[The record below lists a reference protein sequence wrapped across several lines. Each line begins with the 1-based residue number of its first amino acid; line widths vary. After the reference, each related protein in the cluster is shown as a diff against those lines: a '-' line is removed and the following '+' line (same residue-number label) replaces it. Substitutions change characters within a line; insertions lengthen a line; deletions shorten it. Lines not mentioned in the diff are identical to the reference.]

1 MPLKPTRGEN
11 QLNNVIASLKPAI
24 GLIDQM
30 SDALGAPFFPAISST
45 TLSLIT
51 AMQNVKRNYG
61 ECLQL
66 VENIHG
72 VLYAIINL
80 HIKSETAGSLPPA
93 MLDHVGKFFETLLK
107 INSFVEAQQEGI
119 KIKHLFQQGEM
130 NRLLKDCRTGL
141 QEAMDVFKASTMSSF
156 RLPIYPIGAQ
166 SQNSSTLFSM
176 LPAKPKIFYGR
187 DLELEEIMVAISQ
200 ESPHVAIL
208 GGGGMGKTTL
218 AKAVLHHPDIITK
231 YDNRFFVPADSAT
244 SSTELATQIGF
255 HIGLKPARDLT
266 RPVVQYF
273 ADGPSA
279 LLILD
284 NFETPWE
291 PMESRGK
298 VEEFLSLLA
307 DVAHLALIITMRGA
321 ERPAKVRWTRPFLQ
335 PLGPISDNAAR
346 KTFMDITDDAHE
358 NHEVD
363 KILQLTDNMPLAVD
377 LIAHLVDYEG
387 CSNVLTRWETE
398 KTSLL
403 SRAVIEDPS
412 SPGAKDLLSLLSI
425 LPDGLSDMELV
436 QSKVLT
442 EDPLGCKAVL
452 LATSLAY
459 NDNKRRL
466 KSLAPI
472 REHIQQI
479 YPPSATLMRP
489 LAKHYHLLLDLYEK
503 CDGTPQM
510 GIIMDQTILNFGNL
524 NQVLRR
530 GLGHLDLEDHIQ
542 CILSFN
548 NCTRLSGYGTTPLL
562 DLIPGILPQ
571 PCNHHLE
578 ALFLI
583 EVFKSLNHIPIANPE
598 LLIDQAISHLNHLK
612 NPVLEWLQDYL
623 QMSPK
628 GKKLLERCGIS
639 RGDFQWL
646 TILDEAQKLVSSSVA
661 AEHDVL
667 GNLHKA
673 QTIFETHKNARG
685 LIYCDITTADLQLR
699 EGNTSTAK
707 TLFQKCL
714 NLMRGKES
722 EMASF
727 CLERLADI
735 TAWGSADL
743 NSACPWTMIY
753 LSHSQK
759 GHKKLAL
766 HRALLFLGD
775 LFFSSGD
782 EGTAHSLFIVA
793 LEGFTLMDIHQ
804 SRAQCMIR
812 LGDLANKHGDL
823 PNAIEHWRAAR
834 PLFERS
840 LQAKD
845 IANIDLRLATVEED
859 HKEA

>member
-1 MPLKPTRGEN
+1 
-11 QLNNVIASLKPAI
+11 
-24 GLIDQM
+24 
-30 SDALGAPFFPAISST
+30 
-45 TLSLIT
+45 
-51 AMQNVKRNYG
+51 
-61 ECLQL
+61 
-66 VENIHG
+66 
-72 VLYAIINL
+72 
-80 HIKSETAGSLPPA
+80 
-93 MLDHVGKFFETLLK
+93 
-107 INSFVEAQQEGI
+107 
-119 KIKHLFQQGEM
+119 
-130 NRLLKDCRTGL
+130 
-141 QEAMDVFKASTMSSF
+141 
-156 RLPIYPIGAQ
+156 
-166 SQNSSTLFSM
+166 
-176 LPAKPKIFYGR
+176 
-187 DLELEEIMVAISQ
+187 
-200 ESPHVAIL
+200 
-208 GGGGMGKTTL
+208 
-218 AKAVLHHPDIITK
+218 
-231 YDNRFFVPADSAT
+231 
-244 SSTELATQIGF
+244 
-255 HIGLKPARDLT
+255 
-266 RPVVQYF
+266 
-273 ADGPSA
+273 
-279 LLILD
+279 
-284 NFETPWE
+284 
-291 PMESRGK
+291 
-298 VEEFLSLLA
+298 
-307 DVAHLALIITMRGA
+307 
-321 ERPAKVRWTRPFLQ
+321 
-335 PLGPISDNAAR
+335 
-346 KTFMDITDDAHE
+346 MDITDDAHE

-403 SRAVIEDPS
+403 SQGCDRRSSLDASIMISFSSPRIQS

-612 NPVLEWLQDYL
+612 NPVLECECILFSRWLSTSWMYTKASFDIAVGRYYL
-623 QMSPK
+623 SIKNDPSTAMTFFKKALSLAQSCGDTK
-628 GKKLLERCGIS
+628 HQSNSLTFIADLEWHIGNYSSALKLACEASRVARLSANVYVEANALRIRGLCCLSLGNYKDSIAQLRKARKLLERCGIS

-646 TILDEAQKLVSSSVA
+646 TILDEAQVHALKSEYLEATSIYSQIASTSVQQYPSYNAVAMLNLAEIGVFIGA

-673 QTIFETHKNARG
+673 QTIFETHKIARG

-823 PNAIEHWRAAR
+823 PNAIKHWRAAR

-859 HKEA
+859 HKET